1 MAKSIKDLNIKGKK
15 LFIRV
20 DFNVPVKDGVV
31 KDDTRI
37 VEALKTIRYAKNEG
51 AKVILASH
59 LGRPKGERV
68 PEMSLKPVAKYISD
82 KFFPCAFASDCI
94 GDEVKAAIDALSDG
108 DVILLENLRYHKGEE
123 KNFPEFASELASLAD
138 VYVNDAFGTCHRK
151 HASTYGMAELMDEK
165 AAGFLVEKEIK
176 YFEGLLKNPAR
187 PFGAIVGG
195 AKVSD
200 KIGVIKSLMELA
212 DKIFIGGAMAYTFL
226 KHDGHTIGDS
236 LVEDDQ
242 MDIVTEVYATAK
254 RKNVQ
259 IFLPVD
265 HTISIEFNGAPLEC
279 GEKDIP
285 DGFMGLDIGPM
296 TIDLYV
302 DELNKCKTVL
312 WNGPM
317 GVFEN
322 PDYSKGTFAVANAL
336 GSGDATVVVGGG
348 DSVAAVNQAG
358 VADSIDHISTGGGAS
373 LEYIEFGQLPGIEIL
388 G

>member
-1 MAKSIKDLNIKGKK
+1 MAKSIKELDIKGKK

-59 LGRPKGERV
+59 LGRPKGERK
-68 PEMSLKPVAKYISD
+68 PEMSLEPVAKYITD
-82 KFFPCAFASDCI
+82 KFFPCSFATDCI
-94 GDEVKAAIDALSDG
+94 GDAAKDAINNLNEG
-108 DVILLENLRYHKGEE
+108 DVVLLENLRYHKGEE
-123 KNFPEFASELASLAD
+123 KNFPEFAAELANMAD
-138 VYVNDAFGTCHRK
+138 AYVNDAFGTCHRK
-151 HASTYGMAELMDEK
+151 HASTYGMAELMPVK
-165 AAGFLVEKEIK
+165 GAGFLVEKEIK
-176 YFEGLLKNPAR
+176 YFEGLLKAPER

-226 KHDGHTIGDS
+226 KFNGNTIGTS

-242 MDIVTEVYATAK
+242 MDVVKEVYEAAK
-254 RKNVQ
+254 KKGVQ
-259 IFLPVD
+259 ILLPSD
-265 HTISIEFNGAPLEC
+265 HIISSEFGGAPVEC
-279 GEKDIP
+279 KDLDIP
-285 DGFMGLDIGPM
+285 DGFMGLDIGAKSVE
-296 TIDLYV
+296 TYIE
-302 DELNKCKTVL
+302 ELGKCKTVL

-322 PDYSKGTFAVANAL
+322 PDFAKGTFAIADAL
-336 GSGDATVVVGGG
+336 GAGSATVVVGGG

-358 VADSIDHISTGGGAS
+358 VSDHIDHISTGGGAS
-373 LEYIEFGQLPGIEIL
+373 LEYIEFGKLPGIDIL

>member
-1 MAKSIKDLNIKGKK
+1 MAKSIKDLDIKGKK

-37 VEALKTIRYAKNEG
+37 VEALKTIRYAKGEG

-68 PEMSLKPVAKYISD
+68 PEMSLAPVAKYIS
-82 KFFPCAFASDCI
+82 KNIFPCAFAEDCV
-94 GDEVKAAIDALSDG
+94 GEKAQAAIDAMKDG
-108 DVILLENLRYHKGEE
+108 DVLLLENLRFHKGEE
-123 KNFPEFASELASLAD
+123 KNFPEFAAQLASLAD

-151 HASTYGMAELMDEK
+151 HASTYGMAELMKEK
-165 AAGFLVEKEIK
+165 AAGFLVEKEVR
-176 YFEGLLKNPAR
+176 YFGGLLTNPGR
-187 PFGAIVGG
+187 PLGAIVGG

-200 KIGVIKSLMELA
+200 KIGVIKSLMDIA

-226 KHDGHTIGDS
+226 KYNGRTIGTS
-236 LVEDDQ
+236 LVEEDQ
-242 MDIVTEVYATAK
+242 MDTVREIFETAK
-254 RKNVQ
+254 KKHVS
-259 IFLPVD
+259 IFLPED
-265 HTISIEFNGAPLEC
+265 HIISAEFGGAPLVC
-279 GEKDIP
+279 SDTDIP
-285 DGFMGLDIGPM
+285 DGFMGLDIGPV
-296 TIDLYV
+296 TTEKYT
-302 DELNKCKTVL
+302 DELSGCKTVL

-322 PDYSKGTFAVANAL
+322 PDFAKGTFAIAEAL
-336 GSGDATVVVGGG
+336 GAGKAVVVVGGG

-358 VADSIDHISTGGGAS
+358 VADHIDHISTGGGAS
-373 LEYIEFGQLPGIEIL
+373 LEYIEFGKLPGIEIL

>member
-1 MAKSIKDLNIKGKK
+1 MAVSIKELDLKGKR

-68 PEMSLKPVAKYISD
+68 PEMSLRPVAEYIT
-82 KFFPCAFASDCI
+82 KNFFPCAFAEDCVGEI
-94 GDEVKAAIDALSDG
+94 AVNAIAKLKEG
-108 DVILLENLRYHKGEE
+108 DVLLLENLRYHKAEE
-123 KNFPEFASELASLAD
+123 KNFPEFAAELASLAD

-151 HASTYGMAELMDEK
+151 HASTYGMAEMMPEK

-200 KIGVIKSLMELA
+200 KIGVIKSLMDLA

-226 KHDGHTIGDS
+226 QYNGKSIGTS
-236 LVEDDQ
+236 LVETDQ
-242 MDIVTEVYATAK
+242 MDTVKEVFDSAK
-254 RKNVQ
+254 KKKVQ
-259 IFLPVD
+259 IFLPLD
-265 HTISIEFNGAPLEC
+265 HIISSEFNGAPLLC
-279 GEKDIP
+279 SDIDIP
-285 DGFMGLDIGPM
+285 DAFMGLDIGPK

-322 PDYSKGTFAVANAL
+322 PDYSKGTFAIAEAL
-336 GSGDATVVVGGG
+336 GAGNATVVVGGG

-373 LEYIEFGQLPGIEIL
+373 LEYIEFGELPGIEIL